1 MLRSRAE
8 PPTRP
13 DAGGCLADRFRNGPA
28 NLTRITISNSSFQD
42 AFLPGALLVE
52 ANARG
57 VDFSGPFPVRTA
69 TVARLHARSSAP
81 NIPRIGAILPNA
93 DFRHAHV
100 DGSSFRGARITDA
113 VFSWSHLNAT
123 DFTDAVGVG
132 KALWTGFRGTPVGL
146 PPGLQSL
153 LR

>member
-13 DAGGCLADRFRNGPA
+13 DAGGCLADRCRNGPA

-57 VDFSGPFPVRTA
+57 VDFSGA
-69 TVARLHARSSAP
+69 L
-81 NIPRIGAILPNA
+81 LPNA

-153 LR
+153 WR

>member
-1 MLRSRAE
+1 MAPPTSLAS
-8 PPTRP
+8 PSPTRP
-13 DAGGCLADRFRNGPA
+13 SKTPFCPELCSWKLTLAASTFRVP
-28 NLTRITISNSSFQD
+28 F
-42 AFLPGALLVE
+42 
-52 ANARG
+52 
-57 VDFSGPFPVRTA
+57 FPVRTA
-69 TVARLHARSSAP
+69 PVARLHARCSAP
-81 NIPRIGAILPNA
+81 NIPRIGALLPNA

-153 LR
+153 WR